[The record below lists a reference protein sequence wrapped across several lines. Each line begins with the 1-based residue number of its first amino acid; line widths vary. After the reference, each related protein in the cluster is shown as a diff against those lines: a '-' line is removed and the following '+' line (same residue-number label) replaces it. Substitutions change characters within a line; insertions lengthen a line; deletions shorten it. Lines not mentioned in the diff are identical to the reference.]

1 MNNPELIHQAN
12 EELITK
18 VLQQLLQEKP
28 QLLASVTCQCH
39 LIDPNKMRILLW
51 KDTKEGQ
58 TIYIL
63 KVAEQKFVGTERLDK
78 RGAVYWKFRE
88 MYESESPK
96 EPANQTKPAP
106 ETKPTPK
113 PNYKPEPYWTPYA
126 QENKPLSDYPK
137 STIDKVTKFQERQ
150 AKAQAFQ
157 NQKASE
163 PVSPEIKES
172 YANNSTNSEATA
184 TINSA

>member
-18 VLQQLLQEKP
+18 VLQQILQEKP
-28 QLLASVTCQCH
+28 QLLSNATCQCH

-51 KDTKEGQ
+51 KDTKEGK

-63 KVAEQKFVGTERLDK
+63 KIAEQKFVGTERLDK

-113 PNYKPEPYWTPYA
+113 PNYKPEPHWTPYA
-126 QENKPLSDYPK
+126 QENKPLNPNPANA
-137 STIDKVTKFQERQ
+137 TDKAVKFQERQ
-150 AKAQAFQ
+150 ARAQAYQ
-157 NQKASE
+157 NQQATPE
-163 PVSPEIKES
+163 QSPEIKES
-172 YANNSTNSEATA
+172 YANNSEPTNTNSA
-184 TINSA
+184 